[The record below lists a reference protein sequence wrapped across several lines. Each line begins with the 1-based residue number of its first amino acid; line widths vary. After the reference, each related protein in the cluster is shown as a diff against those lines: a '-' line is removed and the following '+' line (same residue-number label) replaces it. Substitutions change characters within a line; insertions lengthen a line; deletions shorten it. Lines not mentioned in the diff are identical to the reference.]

1 MILQSLH
8 TLYSRL
14 KDDPAYSIPSLG
26 YSLQKIT
33 FVVVLK
39 PDGILFGIQ
48 DARIG
53 ERKSPRQIRVLGY
66 TKSSGSALNPCFLWD
81 NTAYM
86 LGFKS
91 EGENPERSKAS
102 FEVFRNR
109 HLNAEQEI
117 NSPKFSA
124 VCRFLESWQPAKALE
139 HAVLSEV
146 STGFG
151 LFQILGE
158 TSFIHED
165 AAIDRWWKNN
175 LAADHEPG
183 PKGQCLIIGRSAA
196 IARLQPMIKGI
207 SGGKAQ
213 AALVGFNDSAYES
226 YGKEQSY
233 NAPISEAAA
242 FEYAM
247 ALNSLLD
254 GPMKSKHR
262 TTLADMTIAFW
273 TDKPSLVED
282 IFAQFASNGA
292 QINNLDSVQS
302 ESLRQKIALFL
313 DALRQGTEKYPDIEQ
328 DAGKTNFYILGLS
341 PNAARVSVRL
351 FLRTTIRGL
360 LDNLRKHYHDMT
372 IERQFG
378 ADAKLP
384 DPEFPPTWLL
394 LRQTARNSD
403 GIPPILAG
411 PLMRAILSGS
421 RYPDGLFSALMR
433 RIHADRD
440 INYLRACIIKG
451 YLNRNQGR
459 EITMSLDTERSDPA
473 YRLGRLFA
481 ALEKTQGDALG
492 NLNASIRD
500 RFYSSVSSTPRSVFP
515 RLLRTYQHHLGKLEG
530 GRKVNRERLVQ
541 EIIGPLVNFPAHLNL
556 ADQGLFAIGYYH
568 QMQRF
573 YQKKE
578 DVDHIEINNHE
589 KETQHESL

>member
-1 MILQSLH
+1 MILQSLQA
-8 TLYSRL
+8 LYGRL
-14 KDDPAYSIPSLG
+14 KDDPAYGIPPLG
-26 YSLQKIT
+26 YSLQKIS
-33 FVVVLK
+33 FVIVLK
-39 PDGILFGIQ
+39 PDGTLFEIQ
-48 DARIG
+48 DARFG
-53 ERKSPRQIRVLGY
+53 ERQSAKQIHVPGY
-66 TKSSGSALNPCFLWD
+66 TKSSGSGLNPCFLWD
-81 NTAYM
+81 NTTYM
-86 LGFKS
+86 LGFKR
-91 EGENPERSKAS
+91 EDENPERSLTS
-102 FEVFRNR
+102 FGSFRKK
-109 HLNAEQEI
+109 HLDAEAAV

-124 VCRFLESWQPAKALE
+124 VCRFLESWRPEKAPE
-139 HAVLSEV
+139 HSVLADV

-151 LFQILGE
+151 IFQILGE
-158 TSFIHED
+158 TSYVHQD
-165 AAIDRWWKNN
+165 SAIDAWWKNHI
-175 LAADHEPG
+175 ADTRKSG
-183 PKGQCLIIGRSAA
+183 PKGQCLLTGLSAE

-213 AALVGFNDSAYES
+213 ASLVGFNDPAYES
-226 YGKEQSY
+226 YGKEQGY
-233 NAPISEAAA
+233 NAPVSETAA

-247 ALNSLLD
+247 ALNSILD
-254 GPMKSKHR
+254 GPMRSKHR
-262 TTLADMTIAFW
+262 TILADMTIAFW

-282 IFAQFASNGA
+282 IFAQFASNGS
-292 QINNLDSVQS
+292 QINNLDPAQN
-302 ESLRQKIALFL
+302 ESLRQKIGFFL

-328 DAGKTNFYILGLS
+328 DADKTNFYILGLS

-372 IERQFG
+372 IERQFS

-384 DPEFPPTWLL
+384 DPEFPPTWML
-394 LRQTARNSD
+394 LRQTARDSD

-421 RYPDGLFSALMR
+421 RYPDGLYSAVIR
-433 RIHADRD
+433 RIHADRN

-459 EITMSLDTERSDPA
+459 EISMSLDTERLDPA

-500 RFYSSVSSTPRSVFP
+500 RFYSAASSTPQSVFP
-515 RLLRTYQHHLGKLEG
+515 RLLRTYQHHLGRLEG
-530 GRKVNRERLVQ
+530 GRKVNREKLVQ
-541 EIIGPLVNFPAHLNL
+541 EIVGPLVNFPAHLNL

-568 QMQRF
+568 QMQKF

-578 DVDHIEINNHE
+578 DLDQMQINNHE
-589 KETQHESL
+589 EEK